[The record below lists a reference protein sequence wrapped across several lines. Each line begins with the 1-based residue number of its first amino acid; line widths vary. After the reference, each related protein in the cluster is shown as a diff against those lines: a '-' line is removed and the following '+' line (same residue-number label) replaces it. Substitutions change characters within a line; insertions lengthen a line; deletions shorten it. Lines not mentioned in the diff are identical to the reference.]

1 MPKGVRG
8 AKKSSGR
15 KAPYKKADP
24 LFPSKPRNYR
34 VGGDIQH
41 KRNLSRFVKWP
52 RYVRIQRQRKILQ
65 TRLKVPP
72 SINQF
77 KRGLGRDQ
85 LNELRSL
92 LTKYTP
98 LSKKEKQAEREEAAK
113 NLGAGGSAH
122 VDNTI
127 YTHFGLN
134 HVTHLV
140 EKKKAKLVV
149 IAGDVDPIELVVWM
163 PALCRKMEVPYCI
176 VQSKALLGSL
186 VNQKNATCIALTGV
200 RKEDTQKFQKLQGM
214 CKSQYNDN
222 VEALRQWGG
231 GIMGA
236 KTRTKLRKREEIK
249 LAAKN
254 MKAAMV

>member
-1 MPKGVRG
+1 LPKGSRG
-8 AKKSSGR
+8 GKSTGR

-34 VGGDIQH
+34 IGNDIQP

-52 RYVRIQRQRKILQ
+52 RYVRLQRQRKILR

-77 KRGLGRDQ
+77 NRALGRDQ
-85 LNELRSL
+85 LFNLRSL
-92 LTKYTP
+92 LNNYKPLTK
-98 LSKKEKQAEREEAAK
+98 KAKEAKLAEAAA
-113 NLGAGGSAH
+113 AGGTPA
-122 VDNTI
+122 VDRTI
-127 YTHFGLN
+127 YLQFGLN

-149 IAGDVDPIELVVWM
+149 IAADVDPIELVVWL
-163 PALCRKMEVPYCI
+163 PALCRKMEIPYCI
-176 VQSKALLGSL
+176 VRSKALLGTL
-186 VNQKNATCIALTGV
+186 VNQKNATCVALSAV
-200 RKEDTQKFQKLQGM
+200 NKEDQQKFAKIQSM
-214 CKSQYNDN
+214 CKGQFNDN

-231 GIMGA
+231 GIMGL
-236 KTRTKLRKREEIK
+236 KTRTKLRLREEIK

-254 MKAAMV
+254 AKASLA